1 MRHAWNQQE
10 LDLVSS
16 KRQRARWY
24 LAIHR
29 PQILAHYMVVQK
41 PVGHPVSAI
50 DVLNV
55 SGSQFVKEGHTV
67 WIGTGPGMSD
77 LGKVRL
83 RRPFDEWDGPLM
95 PIMETGSG
103 LVRWN
108 EATCI
113 TVVDEFRPWVKHPRY
128 NTATSQWN
136 WDYDYSDAGQLK
148 NYPPMAVMGAPF
160 VGILQ
165 NNQISGSF
173 VGANSL
179 AFDST
184 IDFNFWQTPDG
195 RNFFYNGTESSPL
208 VIDFQGASPNG
219 NYITYTVIDS
229 NSASHTGK
237 RLIFAFDDLSNLP
250 RVAFTS
256 IGGGKAQGGYVTQ
269 IHTYGLDDNDLP
281 PGTELIIFEAASY
294 GNTACAMGGNSPF
307 RNNIVFRGWATNEQI
322 TKDPSTGL
330 TIITAETIN
339 GIMANQPSY
348 DTFYAQT
355 SPVPTAS
362 EIIGTYNLAL
372 DRVAFNHMRW
382 RSTVGDICDFYPAS
396 GLAMS
401 LHVVYQDLPRA
412 SWWDQLR
419 SNYYDKGMLWGIS
432 SDMQSNIFSY
442 EDLNITGASSS
453 YDAFPVFNAR
463 HFAGQIS
470 IERVYHDVAAQ
481 VKMYAVSSV
490 TPYGAES
497 PGEVLGYAGGNVEHT
512 QGLTV
517 ESQDQLITWAGNW
530 RAKQN
535 AEFKRVVTPLAGNMR
550 IDPIPNALI
559 PFTIPADKNAR
570 KLNWQNK
577 LFYPQEVT
585 VNYNLGRGVTVEL
598 VSEEAV
604 NGKGGSA
611 ITFPVITSL
620 PPPDPDDNPPPP
632 GPSVGTDIVYVMG
645 TNHLG
650 RTRDFGAN
658 HPTWDNVP
666 IPTVTRCWDFILDPW
681 NPKNGGWLSTDQ
693 GLYRTANLDSVTP
706 TWVHVLTKSAIESAT
721 TAVNYR
727 DGYKIIGSINRQN
740 YFAFFFVTDIN
751 TVSGGN
757 RLWCAFTVNNGTS
770 WTFSAI
776 DTFGIGNWA
785 GAADYVPHLINDN
798 VVLYVAGIDE
808 ISSPPSARPEVFKSV
823 NGGATWSSVG
833 TIGSYV
839 IAGNMT
845 PYSMH
850 CPYNANTDGNDV
862 YFSNTTAIYKSIN
875 GAAFTSLGIAP
886 QTNISRTAVETYTQD
901 QNTVYVW
908 DSNDDIRV
916 STNAGA
922 SFSTRG
928 SVPGTL
934 KAAGGFPFNSQ
945 RYYAV
950 SDTGIYAS
958 FDGGFSFIDKTNN
971 YPVAQ
976 LSPSAS
982 YNKAVIVPVWI
993 K

>member
-1 MRHAWNQQE
+1 MRHAWSQSE

-24 LAIHR
+24 LAIHK
-29 PQILAHYMVVQK
+29 PQILAHYSVVQT
-41 PVGHPVSAI
+41 PVDHPVSAI
-50 DVLNV
+50 DVLNI
-55 SGSQFVKEGHTV
+55 SGSQYVKEGHTV
-67 WIGTGPGMSD
+67 WVGTGSGLSD

-83 RRPFDEWDGPLM
+83 RRDQSGWDGPLM

-108 EATCI
+108 EATHM

-136 WDYDYSDAGQLK
+136 WDYDYADAGQLK
-148 NYPPMAVMGAPF
+148 NYPPLAVMGAPF

-173 VGANSL
+173 VGEHSL
-179 AFDST
+179 AFDSSISAYT
-184 IDFNFWQTPDG
+184 WVTPDG
-195 RNFFYNGTESSPL
+195 RNYFYRGTESSPL
-208 VIDFQGASPNG
+208 VIDFEGASPNG
-219 NYITYTVIDS
+219 AYMQLFVVDN
-229 NSASHTGK
+229 NAASHIGK
-237 RLIFAFDDLSNLP
+237 RLIFAFDDLSSLP

-256 IGGGKAQGGYVTQ
+256 IAGGKAQGGYTTQ
-269 IHTYGLDDNDLP
+269 IYTYGLDDDDLP

-322 TKDPSTGL
+322 TKDPATGL
-330 TIITAETIN
+330 AIITAETIN

-348 DTFYAQT
+348 DTFYAMT

-372 DRVAFNHMRW
+372 DRVTFNHLRW

-396 GLAMS
+396 GLAMMIKP
-401 LHVVYQDLPRA
+401 VYQDLPRA

-419 SNYYDKGMLWGIS
+419 SNYYEKGMLWGIS

-442 EDLNITGASSS
+442 EDLNITGASGS
-453 YDAFPVFNAR
+453 YNSFPTFNAR
-463 HFAGQIS
+463 HFGGQIS
-470 IERVYHDVAAQ
+470 IERVFHETAAQ

-512 QGLTV
+512 QGLMV
-517 ESQDQLITWAGNW
+517 DNQDRLITWAGNW

-550 IDPIPNALI
+550 IDPVPNALI
-559 PFTIPADKNAR
+559 PFTIPTDKNAR

-585 VNYNLGRGVTVEL
+585 VNYNLGGVTVEL

-645 TNHLG
+645 TNYLG

-666 IPTVTRCWDFILDPW
+666 IPAVTRCWDFILDPW

-693 GLYRTANLDSVTP
+693 GLYKTANLDSTTP
-706 TWVHVLTKSAIESAT
+706 SWSQVLSKSTIESTVGRASY
-721 TAVNYR
+721 A
-727 DGYKIIGSINRQN
+727 DGYKIIGSINKQN
-740 YFAFFFVTDIN
+740 YFAFFCVVGNSTDGWILACFY
-751 TVSGGN
+751 TSD
-757 RLWCAFTVNNGTS
+757 NGST
-770 WTFSAI
+770 WGYAAV
-776 DTFGIGNWA
+776 DTIGLGNWG
-785 GAADYVPHLINDN
+785 GAADYVPHLVNN
-798 VVLYVAGIDE
+798 EVVLYVAGIAY

-823 NGGATWSSVG
+823 NGGANWSSVG

-839 IAGNMT
+839 TFGNMI
-845 PYSMH
+845 PYSLH
-850 CPYNANTDGNDV
+850 CPYNDNDNGLDV
-862 YFSNTTAIYKSIN
+862 YFANADGIYKSIN
-875 GAAFTSLGIAP
+875 GSTFTSLSITP
-886 QTNISRTAVETYTQD
+886 QANISRTSVETYTQD
-901 QNTVYVW
+901 QDIVYVW
-908 DSNDDIRV
+908 DSNDNIRV
-916 STNAGA
+916 SNSAGA
-922 SFSTRG
+922 IGSFSTRG

-950 SDTGIYAS
+950 SDSGIYAS